1 MGPLT
6 AIREEFRIHGT
17 GLNYQLLADV
27 SEIKYEY
34 KRENPFSPDNCYGNS
49 ENTRKSVVLGQKN
62 NCNILRRQ
70 WCGIVL
76 VLLTNLT
83 TAGQLG
89 NIILALVGN
98 VQPFLHFWGGVL
110 RIVVFVIVQ
119 R

>member
-1 MGPLT
+1 MET
-6 AIREEFRIHGT
+6 D
-17 GLNYQLLADV
+17 LNHQFLADV

-34 KRENPFSPDNCYGNS
+34 KRENPFSPDHCHGNS
-49 ENTRKSVVLGQKN
+49 ENTRRGVVLGQKN
-62 NCNILRRQ
+62 NCNILRRH

-98 VQPFLHFWGGVL
+98 V
-110 RIVVFVIVQ
+110 
-119 R
+119 